1 MLEHLIQF
9 VWFSA
14 PTVTC
19 NKRWACKHFFF
30 QTKTAAAMKISRE
43 LHLDYQLDDES
54 FYLFKRSDYALV
66 KWGVKVWTEAAYC
79 SF

>member
-43 LHLDYQLDDES
+43 LHLDYQLDD
-54 FYLFKRSDYALV
+54 
-66 KWGVKVWTEAAYC
+66 
-79 SF
+79 